1 MSLGASDKDKIIRYG
16 VIGGALLV
24 VIVYGY
30 LQLRT
35 PDSPPPVISPSITL
49 PPVKTTPAGS
59 DRATATALPSGVVT
73 KGVKDATKV
82 GTTASQYDPSLHM
95 GAMLVAES
103 LKYSGTGRNIFSDS
117 PVVALAPII
126 KPIASVRNSAPVA
139 PVYTPPPGPPPPP
152 PIDLKFFGT
161 ATKADGSR
169 QAFLLHGDDVF
180 LAATGTI
187 VQRRYKVGTISASSV
202 EVEDLTNNNKQ
213 TLQLQRN

>member
-1 MSLGASDKDKIIRYG
+1 MSLGASDKDKIIRFG

-24 VIVYGY
+24 VAVYGY

-35 PDSPPPVISPSITL
+35 PDAPPPVVAPSITL

-73 KGVKDATKV
+73 KGVKDAAKV

-103 LKYSGTGRNIFSDS
+103 LKYSGAGRNIFTDS
-117 PVVALAPII
+117 PVAPLAPII
-126 KPIASVRNSAPVA
+126 KPIASVRNAAPVA

>member
-24 VIVYGY
+24 VVVYGY

-35 PDSPPPVISPSITL
+35 PDAPPPVVSPSITL

-59 DRATATALPSGVVT
+59 DRATATALPTGVVT
-73 KGVKDATKV
+73 RGVKDATKV

-103 LKYSGTGRNIFSDS
+103 LKYSGSGRNIFSDS
-117 PVVALAPII
+117 PVQVLESIP
-126 KPIASVRNSAPVA
+126 KPIAPPRNTGPV
-139 PVYTPPPGPPPPP
+139 GPPVQQVYVPPTP
-152 PIDLKFFGT
+152 TPIDLKFFGT

-169 QAFLLHGDDVF
+169 QAFLLHGEDVF
-180 LAATGTI
+180 LAAPGTI

>member
-1 MSLGASDKDKIIRYG
+1 
-16 VIGGALLV
+16 
-24 VIVYGY
+24 
-30 LQLRT
+30 
-35 PDSPPPVISPSITL
+35 
-49 PPVKTTPAGS
+49 
-59 DRATATALPSGVVT
+59 
-73 KGVKDATKV
+73 
-82 GTTASQYDPSLHM
+82 M
-95 GAMLVAES
+95 GAILVAES

-117 PVVALAPII
+117 PVAALAPII
-126 KPIASVRNSAPVA
+126 KPITSVRNSAPAV

-180 LAATGTI
+180 LAAPGTI

-213 TLQLQRN
+213 TLPLQKN